1 APDIDYIIFL
11 DSDDYWELNCI
22 EECVPRMDGV
32 EVVWFDYNKI
42 YEKDCLEKKDEWTWF
57 NCYNM
62 GIKKDII
69 ISDEWLDKYC
79 NIQTFAFVW
88 SGMIAFNYLS
98 NQKIKFLD
106 YIFHQDVYFGFMVF
120 FKSNKISLLNKKI
133 INYRIRSNAT
143 TLRQGKIG
151 EQIILPKYLDFL
163 SKFYNKNEDAKKYY
177 SLFSWSKM
185 VEKAIE
191 DSFYDEKNIIINY
204 FLPSLCMQ
212 LFQKDIN
219 KNLDPLNIGIYIN
232 FSKVIFKMFRL
243 KHQNIIFNTNLY
255 GTAKQRIQNQLCYK
269 LGQTMII
276 NSKSIIGILFM
287 PIYLLSTFLNYKQDQ
302 KIYHQKIKKDPT
314 LKLPPLENYPDY
326 QEALKYKE
334 HLSYKLGKILLESFK
349 TWHKGGLFKFPF
361 LAKGV
366 KKYA

>member
-1 APDIDYIIFL
+1 
-11 DSDDYWELNCI
+11 
-22 EECVPRMDGV
+22 
-32 EVVWFDYNKI
+32 
-42 YEKDCLEKKDEWTWF
+42 
-57 NCYNM
+57 
-62 GIKKDII
+62 
-69 ISDEWLDKYC
+69 
-79 NIQTFAFVW
+79 
-88 SGMIAFNYLS
+88 
-98 NQKIKFLD
+98 
-106 YIFHQDVYFGFMVF
+106 
-120 FKSNKISLLNKKI
+120 
-133 INYRIRSNAT
+133 
-143 TLRQGKIG
+143 
-151 EQIILPKYLDFL
+151 
-163 SKFYNKNEDAKKYY
+163 
-177 SLFSWSKM
+177 
-185 VEKAIE
+185 
-191 DSFYDEKNIIINY
+191 
-204 FLPSLCMQ
+204 LCMQ